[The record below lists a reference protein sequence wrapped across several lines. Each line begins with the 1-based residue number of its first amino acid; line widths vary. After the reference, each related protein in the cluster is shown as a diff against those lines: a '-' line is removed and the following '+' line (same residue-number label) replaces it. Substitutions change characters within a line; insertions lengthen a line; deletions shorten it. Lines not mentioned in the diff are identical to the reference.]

1 MNILCFLIPVLV
13 GLISALLGYWLGQ
26 LKSGGNTTLQSNFNA
41 SLEENSKL
49 SHKNSLL
56 ENDLIVAKSSLQN
69 DLDTCKAN
77 ATKLNATIA
86 SLQAELDLFKT
97 KGKSDK
103 SASSDKAAVT
113 TKKAVV
119 KKAPVKKAPV
129 KKAPAK
135 KASTFDGALAKTV
148 FGKRIKLDDLKIVE
162 GIGPKIE
169 GLYNAAGI
177 KTWKALSE
185 TSLEKSQAI
194 LDAAGSRYAIHN
206 PATWAKQSLLAFE
219 GKWQELKDW
228 QDSMSGG
235 KA

>member
-1 MNILCFLIPVLV
+1 MNVLCFLIPVLV

-26 LKSGGNTTLQSNFNA
+26 LKSGGNTTLQSNLNA
-41 SLEENSKL
+41 SIEENSKL

-56 ENDLIVAKSSLQN
+56 ENDLLVAKSSLQN
-69 DLDTCKAN
+69 DLDTCKIN

-86 SLQAELDLFKT
+86 SLHSELDSL
-97 KGKSDK
+97 KSKSKNDK
-103 SASSDKAAVT
+103 PKSSDKMAVT
-113 TKKAVV
+113 A
-119 KKAPVKKAPV
+119 KKAPVKKMPV
-129 KKAPAK
+129 KKVSA
-135 KASTFDGALAKTV
+135 FDATLAKTV

-169 GLYNAAGI
+169 GLYNEAGI

-185 TSLEKSQAI
+185 TALEKSQAI
-194 LDAAGSRYAIHN
+194 LDAAGPRYIIHN
-206 PATWAKQSLLAFE
+206 PSTWAKQSLLAFE

>member
-26 LKSGGNTTLQSNFNA
+26 LKSSGNTTLQSNLNA

-69 DLDTCKAN
+69 DLDTCKSN
-77 ATKLNATIA
+77 ATKLNATIVT
-86 SLQAELDLFKT
+86 LQAELDLFKSKS
-97 KGKSDK
+97 KGDK
-103 SASSDKAAVT
+103 PKAAAKT
-113 TKKAVV
+113 AITAAKET
-119 KKAPVKKAPV
+119 VKKAPV

-135 KASTFDGALAKTV
+135 KVSSFDGALAKTV
-148 FGKRIKLDDLKIVE
+148 FGKSIKLDDLKIVE

-169 GLYNAAGI
+169 GLYHVAGI
-177 KTWKALSE
+177 KTWKALAE
-185 TSLEKSQAI
+185 TPIEKSQAI
-194 LDAAGSRYAIHN
+194 LDSAGPRYAIHN

>member
-77 ATKLNATIA
+77 TTKLNATIT
-86 SLQAELDLFKT
+86 SLQAELDLLKT

-103 SASSDKAAVT
+103 FASSDKSAVT

-119 KKAPVKKAPV
+119 KKVPV

-194 LDAAGSRYAIHN
+194 LDAAGPRYTIHD